1 MIPKTIFGIVS
12 LTAVLGISLVPTSA
26 DAQRRGGRNGNQG
39 NQAGDVAG
47 GQAGPGAANQGPAG
61 APVQIMMPNN
71 SSIIDPAKSA
81 KFTIVYRVEV
91 QNALG
96 LDLKQ
101 KLALDDLKNV
111 QAQNQQKMGSELR
124 GLVQSVIGQPQ
135 NLTPEVRQQKTQELT
150 EKVQGIAQ
158 GFQSDLE
165 KRVDAILTP
174 RQRKRLSEL
183 DLRWR
188 GPMALVDPTVAEQ
201 AKLGEPDKK
210 KAADAYKEFTDA
222 RQKLLES
229 MMPTG
234 LRIRSI
240 TGGVTTTGADG
251 SATGGVT
258 ADPNAPPAAPVPPP
272 ASMTPA
278 ERQAAQ
284 KKALRDFEKNRVA
297 LGTKL
302 ATALSPPVAAAWQ
315 EMIGAR
321 FTFREDNP

>member
-1 MIPKTIFGIVS
+1 MKTKTLFGIVS
-12 LTAVLGISLVPTSA
+12 LTAVLGISLVVSSA
-26 DAQRRGGRNGNQG
+26 DAQRRGGRYGNQG
-39 NQAGDVAG
+39 GNVNS
-47 GQAGPGAANQGPAG
+47 QAGPGAANQGVAG
-61 APVQIMMPNN
+61 TPIQIMMPNN

-81 KFTIVYRVEV
+81 KFTIVYRDEV

-111 QAQNQQKMGSELR
+111 QAQNQQKMGQELR
-124 GLVQSVIGQPQ
+124 GLVQTTIGRPQ
-135 NLTPEVRQQKTQELT
+135 NLTPEERQQKTQELT
-150 EKVQGIAQ
+150 AKVQEISQ

-174 RQRKRLSEL
+174 RQRKRLNEL

-188 GPMALVDPTVAEQ
+188 GPMSLVAPTVAEL
-201 AKLGEPDKK
+201 AKPGETDKK
-210 KAADAYKEFTDA
+210 KVADAYKEFTDA
-222 RQKLLES
+222 RQKLLQS

-234 LRIRSI
+234 LQIRI
-240 TGGVTTTGADG
+240 GNNAPAATGAGG

-258 ADPNAPPAAPVPPP
+258 ADPNAPPAAPVAPPV
-272 ASMTPA
+272 SMTPA

-284 KKALRDFEKNRVA
+284 KKAFRDLEKNRVA

-302 ATALSPPVAAAWQ
+302 IANISPPLATTWH
-315 EMIGAR
+315 EMIGAP

>member
-1 MIPKTIFGIVS
+1 MNTNKLFGIVS
-12 LTAVLGISLVPTSA
+12 LTTVLGISLVVTSA
-26 DAQRRGGRNGNQG
+26 DAQRRNGNQG
-39 NQAGDVAG
+39 NQG
-47 GQAGPGAANQGPAG
+47 GNVIIQVGPGAANQGIAG
-61 APVQIMMPNN
+61 APIQIMMPNN
-71 SSIIDPAKSA
+71 GNIIDPAKSA

-101 KLALDDLKNV
+101 KIALDDLKNV
-111 QAQNQQKMGSELR
+111 QAQNQQKMGQELR
-124 GLVQSVIGQPQ
+124 GLVQTVIGQPQ
-135 NLTPEVRQQKTQELT
+135 NLTPDERQQKTQELT
-150 EKVQGIAQ
+150 EKVQGISQ

-174 RQRKRLSEL
+174 RQRKRLNEL

-188 GPMALVDPTVAEQ
+188 GPMSLVDPTVAEQ
-201 AKLGEPDKK
+201 AKLGETDKK
-210 KAADAYKEFTDA
+210 KATDSYKEFTDA
-222 RQKLLES
+222 RQKLFES
-229 MMPTG
+229 MMPG
-234 LRIRSI
+234 GVRIRSI
-240 TGGVTTTGADG
+240 NNGVTTAGSGD

-284 KKALRDFEKNRVA
+284 KKAFRDLEKNRVA

-302 ATALSPPVAAAWQ
+302 VANVSPPLATTWQ
-315 EMIGAR
+315 EMIGAP